1 MPASPRGSRL
11 HSPARDR
18 GGLGPGPGRQRKART
33 PKREFKSKNSPLP
46 STHTTL
52 LTPDASAFFH
62 TKQFS
67 KAPWTGTGGT
77 EVNSIRTPT
86 APSWHGP
93 PTSRVPSHR
102 TAPASK
108 RQFQVPVT
116 TCNPDPPAA
125 GIGGS
130 PNSFLKFPHFL
141 EQLAGLRKTVYLPDD
156 QLAKKATVQQQ
167 PDERPKAPP
176 RPPSSEHLRGFEPE
190 ALQTPS
196 YRVGLRN

>member
-1 MPASPRGSRL
+1 MVQAPGGNERPGLQSGNSKAKTPTSFYAHNTPDTRRARFSTPSNSPKL
-11 HSPARDR
+11 
-18 GGLGPGPGRQRKART
+18 PGREQ
-33 PKREFKSKNSPLP
+33 
-46 STHTTL
+46 
-52 LTPDASAFFH
+52 
-62 TKQFS
+62 
-67 KAPWTGTGGT
+67 GGT

-93 PTSRVPSHR
+93 RTSRVPSHR
-102 TAPASK
+102 TAPTSQ

-156 QLAKKATVQQQ
+156 QFAKKATVQQQ

-176 RPPSSEHLRGFEPE
+176 RPQLRAP
-190 ALQTPS
+190 P
-196 YRVGLRN
+196 RVRARSAPNPFL